1 MNVPRGLVEDR
12 CHICHEDGLVV
23 AFPCRPR
30 GGGCTIKLCP
40 ECVGT
45 FVHHGSKCTL
55 CMRTNAASAC
65 RDPEMRPYICFK
77 CMRAFMGY
85 VITIVYHVSRN
96 AYILVFVCVIALVVF
111 GPDCKNGKLS
121 PDTFFCK
128 AAGSIGA
135 EIDRAFKE
143 IADLM
148 RRACDP
154 RSTNNTLT

>member
-55 CMRTNAASAC
+55 CMRTNAANTRRNFRNA
-65 RDPEMRPYICFK
+65 
-77 CMRAFMGY
+77 RARGCIGCALSFLGH
-85 VITIVYHVSRN
+85 VITIVDLVLRN
-96 AYILVFVCVIALVVF
+96 AYILVFVCMIALAVF
-111 GPDCKNGKLS
+111 GPDCRNGNLS
-121 PDTFFCK
+121 PDTLFCK
-128 AAGSIGA
+128 ASVSVGTEVGRVLKEVVDLATVRSGA
-135 EIDRAFKE
+135 
-143 IADLM
+143 
-148 RRACDP
+148 
-154 RSTNNTLT
+154 